1 MKTSKTGALSSD
13 KGTRFVQRAGGLA
26 TSSHSM
32 ASSLDSAQAGKAVK
46 ALYAWLKKEAK
57 KKDSSAQLLGG
68 NGADDFFHLSVS
80 LKKTKPERK
89 DKPIRIQISNPLYDL
104 EEAESCLIVKD
115 VAGEGKKAAK
125 EKLRDGNILGVTK
138 VLRVSNLKK
147 KFATHEQK
155 RQLCKDYA
163 LFLADT
169 RILPLLPKLLG
180 KTFFKKKK
188 QPVPVDLRGSDAK
201 WKKNIQEAITS
212 TYVHLS
218 GGSNFTV
225 RIGRPEEHS
234 PKQVLDNLLEVAD
247 KLSGME
253 SIGKWKNIQRMYVKT
268 TSSVSLLIY
277 SSDGS
282 KE

>member
-1 MKTSKTGALSSD
+1 MSQHPSLKTGG
-13 KGTRFVQRAGGLA
+13 GTTTKRTVLKRFERVELLRKRGEF
-26 TSSHSM
+26 
-32 ASSLDSAQAGKAVK
+32 
-46 ALYAWLKKEAK
+46 KEG
-57 KKDSSAQLLGG
+57 SRITG
-68 NGADDFFHLSVS
+68 

-188 QPVPVDLRGSDAK
+188 QPVPVDLR
-201 WKKNIQEAITS
+201 
-212 TYVHLS
+212 V
-218 GGSNFTV
+218 
-225 RIGRPEEHS
+225 
-234 PKQVLDNLLEVAD
+234 
-247 KLSGME
+247 
-253 SIGKWKNIQRMYVKT
+253 
-268 TSSVSLLIY
+268 SSSRQPHN
-277 SSDGS
+277 
-282 KE
+282 